1 MIYHDR
7 LFKELLTTFFVEF
20 IELFFPE
27 VLNYLDTENIEFLS
41 QEIFTD
47 VTSGEK
53 HQADMVVKARF
64 QDEESYFLINVEP
77 FADDRGEFGR
87 RMFRYFARLWEKYN
101 LPVYPILVLSF
112 KYPLKR
118 QSSNFQISLPD
129 LEVINFQYRVVQLN
143 QMNWRDFVDRP
154 NPVAS
159 ALMSKM
165 KIAKKDRVKVKAQC
179 LRLLVSLSLNPAK
192 MQMISGFVDTYLD
205 LSPLE
210 EIEFEEEIRKF
221 SQPIQEGVMQ
231 ITTSWMRQGLEQG
244 IAQGLEQG
252 IEQGIAQGLERGLER
267 GIEQGIAQGLEQ
279 GIEREKVLI
288 IRLLKRKFGDEG
300 INVDLEARIMAL
312 KIDVIERL
320 GEEILDFSTIEDLV
334 KWLKKLKPSK

>member
-1 MIYHDR
+1 
-7 LFKELLTTFFVEF
+7 
-20 IELFFPE
+20 
-27 VLNYLDTENIEFLS
+27 
-41 QEIFTD
+41 
-47 VTSGEK
+47 
-53 HQADMVVKARF
+53 
-64 QDEESYFLINVEP
+64 
-77 FADDRGEFGR
+77 
-87 RMFRYFARLWEKYN
+87 
-101 LPVYPILVLSF
+101 
-112 KYPLKR
+112 
-118 QSSNFQISLPD
+118 
-129 LEVINFQYRVVQLN
+129 
-143 QMNWRDFVDRP
+143 
-154 NPVAS
+154 
-159 ALMSKM
+159 M
-165 KIAKKDRVKVKAQC
+165 KTAV
-179 LRLLVSLSLNPAK
+179 SLNPAK

-252 IEQGIAQGLERGLER
+252 IAQGLE
-267 GIEQGIAQGLEQ
+267 QGITQGLEQ

-320 GEEILDFSTIEDLV
+320 GEEILDFSTVEDLV
-334 KWLKKLKPSK
+334 EWLKKLKPSK

>member
-1 MIYHDR
+1 
-7 LFKELLTTFFVEF
+7 
-20 IELFFPE
+20 
-27 VLNYLDTENIEFLS
+27 
-41 QEIFTD
+41 
-47 VTSGEK
+47 
-53 HQADMVVKARF
+53 
-64 QDEESYFLINVEP
+64 
-77 FADDRGEFGR
+77 
-87 RMFRYFARLWEKYN
+87 MFWYFARLWEKYN

>member
-1 MIYHDR
+1 
-7 LFKELLTTFFVEF
+7 
-20 IELFFPE
+20 
-27 VLNYLDTENIEFLS
+27 
-41 QEIFTD
+41 
-47 VTSGEK
+47 
-53 HQADMVVKARF
+53 
-64 QDEESYFLINVEP
+64 
-77 FADDRGEFGR
+77 
-87 RMFRYFARLWEKYN
+87 
-101 LPVYPILVLSF
+101 
-112 KYPLKR
+112 
-118 QSSNFQISLPD
+118 
-129 LEVINFQYRVVQLN
+129 
-143 QMNWRDFVDRP
+143 
-154 NPVAS
+154 
-159 ALMSKM
+159 M

-252 IEQGIAQGLERGLER
+252 IE
-267 GIEQGIAQGLEQ
+267 
-279 GIEREKVLI
+279 REKVLI

-320 GEEILDFSTIEDLV
+320 GEEILDFSSVEDLV

>member
-1 MIYHDR
+1 
-7 LFKELLTTFFVEF
+7 
-20 IELFFPE
+20 
-27 VLNYLDTENIEFLS
+27 
-41 QEIFTD
+41 
-47 VTSGEK
+47 
-53 HQADMVVKARF
+53 
-64 QDEESYFLINVEP
+64 
-77 FADDRGEFGR
+77 
-87 RMFRYFARLWEKYN
+87 
-101 LPVYPILVLSF
+101 
-112 KYPLKR
+112 
-118 QSSNFQISLPD
+118 
-129 LEVINFQYRVVQLN
+129 
-143 QMNWRDFVDRP
+143 MNWRDFVDRP

-320 GEEILDFSTIEDLV
+320 GEEILDFSTVEDLV

>member
-1 MIYHDR
+1 
-7 LFKELLTTFFVEF
+7 
-20 IELFFPE
+20 
-27 VLNYLDTENIEFLS
+27 
-41 QEIFTD
+41 
-47 VTSGEK
+47 
-53 HQADMVVKARF
+53 
-64 QDEESYFLINVEP
+64 VEP

-252 IEQGIAQGLERGLER
+252 I
-267 GIEQGIAQGLEQ
+267 AQGLEQ

>member
-1 MIYHDR
+1 
-7 LFKELLTTFFVEF
+7 
-20 IELFFPE
+20 
-27 VLNYLDTENIEFLS
+27 
-41 QEIFTD
+41 
-47 VTSGEK
+47 
-53 HQADMVVKARF
+53 MVVKARF

-252 IEQGIAQGLERGLER
+252 IAQGLERGLER

-320 GEEILDFSTIEDLV
+320 GEEILDFSTVEDLV

>member
-1 MIYHDR
+1 M
-7 LFKELLTTFFVEF
+7 EF

-252 IEQGIAQGLERGLER
+252 IE
-267 GIEQGIAQGLEQ
+267 
-279 GIEREKVLI
+279 REKVLI

-320 GEEILDFSTIEDLV
+320 GEEILDFSTVEDLV

>member
-112 KYPLKR
+112 
-118 QSSNFQISLPD
+118 
-129 LEVINFQYRVVQLN
+129 
-143 QMNWRDFVDRP
+143 
-154 NPVAS
+154 
-159 ALMSKM
+159 
-165 KIAKKDRVKVKAQC
+165 
-179 LRLLVSLSLNPAK
+179 
-192 MQMISGFVDTYLD
+192 
-205 LSPLE
+205 
-210 EIEFEEEIRKF
+210 
-221 SQPIQEGVMQ
+221 
-231 ITTSWMRQGLEQG
+231 
-244 IAQGLEQG
+244 
-252 IEQGIAQGLERGLER
+252 
-267 GIEQGIAQGLEQ
+267 
-279 GIEREKVLI
+279 
-288 IRLLKRKFGDEG
+288 
-300 INVDLEARIMAL
+300 
-312 KIDVIERL
+312 
-320 GEEILDFSTIEDLV
+320 
-334 KWLKKLKPSK
+334 

>member
-1 MIYHDR
+1 MG
-7 LFKELLTTFFVEF
+7 
-20 IELFFPE
+20 
-27 VLNYLDTENIEFLS
+27 
-41 QEIFTD
+41 EI
-47 VTSGEK
+47 
-53 HQADMVVKARF
+53 H
-64 QDEESYFLINVEP
+64 
-77 FADDRGEFGR
+77 
-87 RMFRYFARLWEKYN
+87 

-118 QSSNFQISLPD
+118 QSSKFQISLPD

-252 IEQGIAQGLERGLER
+252 ITQGLEQGIAQGLER
-267 GIEQGIAQGLEQ
+267 
-279 GIEREKVLI
+279 EKVLV

-320 GEEILDFSTIEDLV
+320 GEEILDFSTVEDLV
-334 KWLKKLKPSK
+334 EWLKQLKPSK

>member
-1 MIYHDR
+1 
-7 LFKELLTTFFVEF
+7 
-20 IELFFPE
+20 
-27 VLNYLDTENIEFLS
+27 
-41 QEIFTD
+41 
-47 VTSGEK
+47 
-53 HQADMVVKARF
+53 MVVKARF

-244 IAQGLEQG
+244 I
-252 IEQGIAQGLERGLER
+252 
-267 GIEQGIAQGLEQ
+267 
-279 GIEREKVLI
+279 EREKVLI
-288 IRLLKRKFGDEG
+288 IRLLKRKLGDKSIG
-300 INVDLEARIMAL
+300 IDLESRIMAL
-312 KIDVIERL
+312 KIDVIAWIIHQSRIKIAEMV
-320 GEEILDFSTIEDLV
+320 ILQQLRQFCHPDTL
-334 KWLKKLKPSK
+334 

>member
-1 MIYHDR
+1 
-7 LFKELLTTFFVEF
+7 
-20 IELFFPE
+20 
-27 VLNYLDTENIEFLS
+27 
-41 QEIFTD
+41 
-47 VTSGEK
+47 
-53 HQADMVVKARF
+53 
-64 QDEESYFLINVEP
+64 
-77 FADDRGEFGR
+77 
-87 RMFRYFARLWEKYN
+87 
-101 LPVYPILVLSF
+101 
-112 KYPLKR
+112 
-118 QSSNFQISLPD
+118 
-129 LEVINFQYRVVQLN
+129 
-143 QMNWRDFVDRP
+143 MNWRDFVDRP

-252 IEQGIAQGLERGLER
+252 IAQGLEQGITQGL
-267 GIEQGIAQGLEQ
+267 EQGITQGLEQ

-320 GEEILDFSTIEDLV
+320 GEEILDFSTVEDLV

>member
-1 MIYHDR
+1 
-7 LFKELLTTFFVEF
+7 
-20 IELFFPE
+20 
-27 VLNYLDTENIEFLS
+27 
-41 QEIFTD
+41 
-47 VTSGEK
+47 
-53 HQADMVVKARF
+53 
-64 QDEESYFLINVEP
+64 
-77 FADDRGEFGR
+77 
-87 RMFRYFARLWEKYN
+87 
-101 LPVYPILVLSF
+101 
-112 KYPLKR
+112 
-118 QSSNFQISLPD
+118 
-129 LEVINFQYRVVQLN
+129 
-143 QMNWRDFVDRP
+143 MNWRDFVDRP

-252 IEQGIAQGLERGLER
+252 ITQGL
-267 GIEQGIAQGLEQ
+267 
-279 GIEREKVLI
+279 EREKVLV

-320 GEEILDFSTIEDLV
+320 GEEILDFSTVEDLV
-334 KWLKKLKPSK
+334 EWLKQLKPSK

>member
-1 MIYHDR
+1 
-7 LFKELLTTFFVEF
+7 
-20 IELFFPE
+20 
-27 VLNYLDTENIEFLS
+27 
-41 QEIFTD
+41 
-47 VTSGEK
+47 
-53 HQADMVVKARF
+53 MVVKARF

-320 GEEILDFSTIEDLV
+320 GEEILDFSTVEDLV